1 MKLKLFVPG
10 RLCLFGEHT
19 DWAGKY
25 RTMNANIAPGASIVT
40 GIEQGIYA
48 EVEKSTI
55 FEMTSDAPEIL
66 DVWRDFSCQMEDQE
80 LKGIAKSGS
89 FFCYCAG
96 VASYML
102 EWYKVGGVK
111 ITLKS
116 MTLPMKSGLSS
127 SAAICVLVARAFNLL
142 YHLNL
147 NTMGEMNIAYLGE
160 LRTSSRCGRLDQ
172 ACAFGVRP
180 NLITFDGEEVE
191 VKALKL
197 TQPFYWVFADLCAEK
212 DTIKILRDLN
222 RGFPFASNEMEM
234 REQRALGELNQQIIE
249 RAIDYLK
256 IGDAPA
262 LGKLMVEA
270 QQLFDLNV
278 APMCPEELTSP
289 KLHETLRDPEIKRL
303 TYGGKGV
310 GSQGDGSVQ
319 FLAKNQG
326 CQARVVKYLNSRG
339 MKAYPLTLQPE
350 SGFGD
355 YTQSM
360 QAEQKGKISLGYQ
373 YSNKGIRT
381 MKRILVTGGAGFIG
395 SHLCERLVNEGHDV
409 ICLDNFYTGSKENVW
424 HLLGKPNFEIVRH
437 DVCQPYWAEVDE
449 IYNLACPASPIHY
462 QHDPI
467 QTTKTSIFGAYYML
481 GLARRTKCKILQSS
495 TSEVYGDPSVHPQP
509 ESYWGNVNPIGIRSC
524 YDEGKRCAETMF
536 FDYYRQHNVRIKV
549 IRIFN
554 TYGPRMAQHDGRVVS
569 NFIMQALRGEDIT
582 IYGDGKQTRSFQ
594 YVSDLVEGMIR
605 MMESDD
611 DFTGPVNIGNPGEY
625 TMLEL
630 AEKII
635 EFTGSK
641 SRIIFQ
647 PLPQDDPKMRRPD
660 ITLAK
665 KKLDWEP
672 KVKLDEGLKNTIEYF
687 KNSILR

>member
-25 RTMNANIAPGASIVT
+25 RSMNADIVPGASIVT

-48 EVEKSTI
+48 EVEKNTI
-55 FEMTSDAPEIL
+55 FEMTSEAPEIV
-66 DVWRDFSCQMEDQE
+66 DVWQDFSCQMEEQE
-80 LKGIAKSGS
+80 LKKIARSGS
-89 FFCYCAG
+89 FFSYCAG
-96 VASYML
+96 VASYLL

-127 SAAICVLVARAFNLL
+127 SAAICVLVARAFNQL

-172 ACAFGVRP
+172 ACAFGVKP
-180 NLITFDGEEVE
+180 NLMTFDGEEVE
-191 VKALKL
+191 VRTLKL
-197 TQPFYWVFADLCAEK
+197 SQPLYWVFADLCAEK

-222 RGFPFASNEMEM
+222 RGFPFPSNEMEK
-234 REQRALGELNQQIIE
+234 REQQALGEYNQRIIK
-249 RAIDYLK
+249 RAIEYIEK
-256 IGDAPA
+256 GDAPA

-270 QQLFDLNV
+270 QQLFDNNV

-289 KLHETLRDPEIKRL
+289 KLHETLNDSVIQRL

-319 FLAKNQG
+319 FLAKDQE
-326 CQARVVKYLNSRG
+326 CQAKVIEYLNSMG
-339 MKAYPLTLQPE
+339 MKAYALTLHPE
-350 SGFGD
+350 SGQRL
-355 YTQSM
+355 YPSSEVVT
-360 QAEQKGKISLGYQ
+360 EKGKVNLGYH
-373 YSNKGIRT
+373 YSNKGIKT

-481 GLARRTKCKILQSS
+481 GLARRTKAKILQAS

-509 ESYWGNVNPIGIRSC
+509 EGYWGNVNPIGIRSC

-536 FDYYRQHNVRIKV
+536 FDYHRQHDVRIKV

-582 IYGDGKQTRSFQ
+582 IYGDGTQTRSFQ

-605 MMESDD
+605 MMESGD
-611 DFTGPVNIGNPGEY
+611 DFIGPVNIGNPGEF

-630 AEKII
+630 AEKVI
-635 EFTGSK
+635 EFTGSNSK
-641 SRIIFQ
+641 IIFK

-660 ITLAK
+660 ISLAK
-665 KKLDWEP
+665 EKLDWEP
-672 KVKLDEGLKNTIEYF
+672 KVVLDDGLMKTIEYF
-687 KNSILR
+687 KNNL